1 MNRLV
6 VLFGSALLAA
16 AAACSTSSGGGP
28 RQSGSAQTD
37 ADGGAG
43 SAIAPSG
50 GSVRAPYQVKTSAE
64 IASAIESCFGP
75 AMTTVSGS
83 MIQTQD
89 NPGGFLSARQFTA
102 GADVVAGE
110 ASIFDGDPS
119 VQRVGVRNATLSLP
133 ILAGLQDIGNVVGEN
148 CQAQRGANA
157 LCDCTTPESAKA
169 MLARCLPS
177 IDPTKYAALQGAF
190 ADKCAQQP
198 ATAIASLIAS
208 TAFGVQ

>member
-1 MNRLV
+1 VNRLGF
-6 VLFGSALLAA
+6 LIGATLLAGA
-16 AAACSTSSGGGP
+16 ATAACGLGSDGGP
-28 RQSGSAQTD
+28 RQGSAQTD
-37 ADGGAG
+37 GDGGAA
-43 SAIAPSG
+43 SIAPSG

-64 IASAIESCFGP
+64 IAAAVQACFGP
-75 AMTTVSGS
+75 AMTTVAAS

-89 NPGGFLSARQFTA
+89 NPAGFLSARQFTA

-119 VQRVGVRNATLSLP
+119 VERVGVRNATLSLP

-148 CQAQRGANA
+148 CAASQGANP
-157 LCDCTTPESAKA
+157 LCDCTTPDSAKA
-169 MLARCLPS
+169 MLVRCLPS
-177 IDPTKYAALQGAF
+177 IDPTKYASLQGSF

-208 TAFGVQ
+208 TAFGIQ